1 MGIVFITGANRGL
14 GLEFVKEFTEK
25 KYEVIATCRDLK
37 SSSDLS
43 ALAKSN
49 LTIQLHQLDVSNT
62 KNIQELA
69 NKLQDKP
76 IDVLINNAGIYRSGI
91 FNSVNK
97 DSWVESFITNTIG
110 PYEVIEH
117 FLPNILK
124 GRERKVVSITSKMGS
139 IDDNT
144 SGGSYIYRSSK
155 TALNSMMRSL
165 THDLKSHNIATMTL
179 HPGWVRTDMGGPGGW
194 IDVKESVSGMIDQI
208 SNLSLQNTGQY
219 IDYAGKIIKW

>member
-1 MGIVFITGANRGL
+1 MAIVFITGANRGL

-25 KYEVIATCRDLK
+25 KYEVIATCRDLD
-37 SSSDLS
+37 SSSDLN

-76 IDVLINNAGIYRSGI
+76 IDILINNAGIYRSGI

>member
-1 MGIVFITGANRGL
+1 MGTVFITGANRGL
-14 GLEFVKEFTEK
+14 GLEFVKEFSEND
-25 KYEVIATCRDLK
+25 YEVIATCRDLN

-43 ALAKSN
+43 TLAKSN
-49 LTIQLHQLDVSNT
+49 FKIQLHQLDVSNT
-62 KNIQELA
+62 KNIQDLSIHLK
-69 NKLQDKP
+69 NKP
-76 IDVLINNAGIYRSGI
+76 IDILINNAGIYRSGS

-110 PYEVIEH
+110 PYEVIEY
-117 FLPNILK
+117 FLPNVLQ
-124 GRERKVVSITSKMGS
+124 GREKKVISITSKMGS

-165 THDLKSHNIATMTL
+165 THDLKTYDIATMTL

-208 SNLSLQNTGQY
+208 LNLSIQNTGRY
-219 IDYAGKIIKW
+219 IDYDGNPIKW